1 MENVNPKEL
10 MDKFRD
16 SPQVSEAVTTR
27 FEAAHKRN
35 PNITVDEVA
44 DSFFNRTEAR
54 STFWRFY
61 NEFKRKEFGGNN
73 PEFDLDQLP
82 EDFKTS
88 LHNYFD
94 QIRKN
99 ESLDA
104 LDKTAGDNQRT
115 MLHGEAA
122 SLLVKHDVAPTFTF
136 GRILVHLMAVSEGL
150 DQADPDREDK
160 KNTAQRKR

>member
-99 ESLDA
+99 ES
-104 LDKTAGDNQRT
+104 